1 MKNEELGSALLDRL
15 LKYVSF
21 DTESDAARGNS
32 GDFPSTPGQLVL
44 LRALADEMRA
54 LGVSEVAMDAH
65 GYVTGTIPATPGCE
79 GEPVIGF
86 LAHVDTS
93 PDAPGANVKPQIVE
107 KDGDTIITSDGTT
120 LLGADDKAGIAIIM
134 SAAEYLLAHPEVA
147 HGHIRI
153 AFTFDEE
160 IGHGVDRFDVEA
172 FGADF
177 AYTVDGGEE
186 GEFEYENFN
195 AAGAKIA
202 IRGRSAHPGDAKGKM
217 INALRVACEFDA
229 QFPANERP
237 ETTEGREG
245 FYHLMR
251 LDGTVDHAEMEYMI
265 RDHDRERF
273 ERRKKMLTD
282 TAAYLNNKYRS
293 PAIPPVVSVELH
305 DQYYNMREV
314 VERRPEIIERAMKA
328 MRMAGV
334 EPVVKPIRGGT
345 DGARLSYMGLPCPN
359 IFTGGEN
366 FHSLNES
373 VSLNAMKK
381 AMRTVVN
388 IACNH

>member
-1 MKNEELGSALLDRL
+1 MRLLDRFL
-15 LKYVSF
+15 NYVSF
-21 DTESDAARGNS
+21 DTESDEAKWS
-32 GDFPSTPGQLVL
+32 DGDFPSTPGQLVL

-54 LGVSEVAMDAH
+54 LGVSDVVMDAY
-65 GYVTGTIPATPGCE
+65 GYVTGTIPATSGCE

-93 PDAPGANVKPQIVE
+93 PDAPGANVRPQIVE

-120 LLGADDKAGIAIIM
+120 LLGADDKAGVAIIM
-134 SAAEYLLAHPEVA
+134 TAAEYLLAHPEIG
-147 HGHIRI
+147 HGKIRI
-153 AFTFDEE
+153 AFTYDEE
-160 IGHGVDRFDVEA
+160 IGRGVDRFDVEA

-229 QFPANERP
+229 QLPADERP

-273 ERRKKMLTD
+273 ERRKKVLTD
-282 TAAYLNNKYRS
+282 AAAYLNNKYRS
-293 PAIPPVVSVELH
+293 PAIPPVVSVELR

-359 IFTGGEN
+359 VFTGGEN